1 MIKDTLLMTNL
12 LRTIWMLNVVDIIYS
27 MTNGGPNFSTLTI
40 PVYIMLTFNDY
51 LDCGYAS
58 AMAVIMILVLLV
70 FSLLYLKIGKYG
82 EEEYY

>member
-1 MIKDTLLMTNL
+1 MTIL
-12 LRTIWMLNVVDIIYS
+12 LRTIWTLNVVDIIYS
-27 MTNGGPNFSTLTI
+27 MTSGGPNFSTLTI

-51 LDCGYAS
+51 LDAGYAS

-70 FSLLYLKIGKYG
+70 FSAVYLKIGKYG